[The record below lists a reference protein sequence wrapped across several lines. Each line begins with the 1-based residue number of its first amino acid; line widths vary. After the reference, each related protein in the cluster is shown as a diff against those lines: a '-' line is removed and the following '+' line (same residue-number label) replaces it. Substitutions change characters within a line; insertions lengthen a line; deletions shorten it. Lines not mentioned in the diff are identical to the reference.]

1 MEWIDPSSPEASDPA
16 NPLAAYGIKA
26 VDLGGRHSSS
36 VVRDLVRGARLVKA
50 FNHFD
55 VRMLPQ
61 PTVSGG
67 QRVLF
72 YSGDD
77 ADAKAAVRGLM
88 EKAGFFPIDLGAL
101 DIGGPL
107 ASLPFG
113 PLNGVSLVK
122 I

>member
-1 MEWIDPSSPEASDPA
+1 MAS
-16 NPLAAYGIKA
+16 KA

-36 VVRDLVRGARLVKA
+36 VVRDLVPGARLVKA

-55 VRMLPQ
+55 VSMLPQ

-88 EKAGFFPIDLGAL
+88 EKAGFFPIDLARWTSAGRWRRCRSARW
-101 DIGGPL
+101 P
-107 ASLPFG
+107 A
-113 PLNGVSLVK
+113 
-122 I
+122 

>member
-1 MEWIDPSSPEASDPA
+1 
-16 NPLAAYGIKA
+16 
-26 VDLGGRHSSS
+26 
-36 VVRDLVRGARLVKA
+36 
-50 FNHFD
+50 
-55 VRMLPQ
+55 
-61 PTVSGG
+61 
-67 QRVLF
+67 VLF

-88 EKAGFFPIDLGAL
+88 RGRLLSDRPRRA

-113 PLNGVSLVK
+113 PLAGVSLVK

>member
-1 MEWIDPSSPEASDPA
+1 M
-16 NPLAAYGIKA
+16 
-26 VDLGGRHSSS
+26 
-36 VVRDLVRGARLVKA
+36 
-50 FNHFD
+50 
-55 VRMLPQ
+55 
-61 PTVSGG
+61 SGG

-101 DIGGPL
+101 DVGGPL
-107 ASLPFG
+107 ASVPFG
-113 PLNGVSLVK
+113 PLAGVSFVK

>member
-1 MEWIDPSSPEASDPA
+1 MDA
-16 NPLAAYGIKA
+16 
-26 VDLGGRHSSS
+26 SSS
-36 VVRDLVRGARLVKA
+36 TARTPWNGSTRALRRRA
-50 FNHFD
+50 I
-55 VRMLPQ
+55 R
-61 PTVSGG
+61 PTRWPPMASRRSISAVAIRAAWSAISSLARVSGG

-113 PLNGVSLVK
+113 PLAGVSLVK